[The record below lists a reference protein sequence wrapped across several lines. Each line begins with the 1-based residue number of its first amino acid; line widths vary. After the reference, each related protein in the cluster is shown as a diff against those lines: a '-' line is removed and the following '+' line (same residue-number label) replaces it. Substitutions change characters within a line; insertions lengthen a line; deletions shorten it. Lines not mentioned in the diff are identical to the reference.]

1 MGDID
6 FMLTCSSSC
15 WCRRVLEIGVLTWSL
30 ATALVPSLAGFM
42 PGLIL
47 SRILVCLSR
56 ILLCLVIQ
64 SNLFIFLSELL
75 FVVLLACSVYPHNY

>member
-6 FMLTCSSSC
+6 LMYTCSSSC
-15 WCRRVLEIGVLTWSL
+15 WCRKVLEIGVLTWSL
-30 ATALVPSLAGFM
+30 ATALVPAVAGYM

-56 ILLCLVIQ
+56 ILLHLVIQ
-64 SNLFIFLSELL
+64 SNLIIF
-75 FVVLLACSVYPHNY
+75 